1 MLARTILAST
11 GTIVGRANNY
21 GTHLVTEIL
30 PALIDE
36 KLIAGGELMMLNAY
50 YERLTAVATEWT
62 AAGIPFPVIHCE
74 KDVGT
79 LISDAGA
86 FYAAGNVDE
95 AETAHSRALE
105 LFRLNCE
112 MGALV
117 RSSRMVIHL
126 WGGLNSDRYISSNI
140 EILSELCNIIR
151 PYGIRLLI
159 ENVPSA
165 LTDPL
170 INWKKLL
177 PYCPE
182 IGFVFDTRFGNLHRQ
197 IDATLSDGAIVP
209 YIEHIHISDHRGAER
224 DFSSLRPI
232 LHPGEGMID
241 FDSIA
246 QKLNEIG
253 YESTV
258 TLESPVIK
266 EGGADGEKLRRTLI
280 YLNRLLLS

>member
-86 FYAAGNVDE
+86 FYAVRNVDE

-112 MGALV
+112 MV
-117 RSSRMVIHL
+117 
-126 WGGLNSDRYISSNI
+126 
-140 EILSELCNIIR
+140 SERCNIIR

-246 QKLNEIG
+246 RKLNEIR

-266 EGGADGEKLRRTLI
+266 EGGADGGKLRRTLI